1 MSDEDKMLVKV
12 TVEFYYSPDLSKGG
26 QYWEY
31 GGEYGRNIQ
40 LCRDI
45 QQAAAFD
52 LQNHREGQFSLCE
65 YISFGGDDDL
75 SIKAEV
81 VSITEGVYGT
91 TETVVYTVPEN
102 IYEEPPV
109 TGILEDTPFD
119 VLIRAKKEQQHPFHN
134 TLDGE

>member
-12 TVEFYYSPDLSKGG
+12 TVEFYYSPDLSKRG
-26 QYWEY
+26 QYWEH
-31 GGEYGRNIQ
+31 GGEYGQSIQ
-40 LCRDI
+40 LCKNI

-52 LQNHREGQFSLCE
+52 LQNYREGQFSLGE
-65 YISFGGDDDL
+65 YVGFGEDDDL

-91 TETVVYTVPEN
+91 TETVVYTVPED

-109 TGILEDTPFD
+109 TDILEDTPFD
-119 VLIRAKKEQQHPFHN
+119 VLIKAKKAQQHPFHN